1 MSADTSVVRTRFQ
14 FTPGHDRRL
23 ALQPREIEI
32 DVAVN
37 ATIVRIGGHSV
48 RNPYCDVG
56 KITQGTR
63 SYVEQYTTS
72 FLLICVSTG
81 VEVRVEDEGRTLQC
95 GSGSAQLGHR
105 PCRLRNLSSC
115 ISTTATLRGD
125 VDTVDEKANTAP
137 IVMARVHR

>member
-72 FLLICVSTG
+72 FHLICVSTG
-81 VEVRVEDEGRTLQC
+81 VEVRVEDEGRTLPC
-95 GSGSAQLGHR
+95 GSGPQNSVGARAASAICLPASR
-105 PCRLRNLSSC
+105 RRRRFVV
-115 ISTTATLRGD
+115 T
-125 VDTVDEKANTAP
+125 
-137 IVMARVHR
+137 